1 MNVTLIKKVD
11 GRINR
16 STGLKITTGLRVTAY
31 CRVSTDG
38 EDQKNSYESQKSYYK
53 EKITS
58 NPEWKYVEIYADEA
72 ISGTLDYKRN
82 DFMRMIQDA
91 TVGKFDMIITKS
103 ISRFGRNTVD
113 TLKYVRLLKEKGI
126 AIYFEEERINTL
138 EISGEIML
146 TVLSAMAQQE
156 SENISSHVKL
166 GLQMK
171 QKRGE
176 LIGYNG
182 CLGYVYDKDTKE
194 ISINYEEAEIVRYIF
209 ERYCQGVG
217 CTTIAKELTN
227 MKYKTP
233 TGKKKWHE
241 STIRGIL
248 KNEKYKG
255 DVLQGKTYT
264 TDPISHR
271 RVVNMGEENQY
282 YIAEHHEPIIS
293 ERMFNQAQEILQK
306 RGGVRGSGRRKGNF
320 SRKYP
325 FSSRLYCGF
334 CGSLLTRR
342 NWNSGT
348 KNSIT
353 VWHCM
358 EFVKHGKENCP
369 DCKAMKENIIEE
381 AFTESYKLLCNNN
394 KQIIQTFLNEMEEII
409 QEESNESSIKRLEEE
424 KQILKEK
431 IDKLIDLNLNGT
443 INLETLQE
451 KKAKLQNKINSI
463 EKEQEHLQLEL
474 EDGIS
479 LNQGLNK
486 FKTLFKDNEI
496 MPEFDKD
503 VFELMIEKVI
513 IGEKE
518 ENGNVNPRLITFI
531 LKSGNEIKCGDSTT
545 EKNSVVQ
552 NQENQ
557 QSSYEVSQ
565 NYLQP
570 VCEPRGVLLGA
581 ISKEL
586 DKIAEFTAFENFIS
600 FEKKGK
606 NKVKR
611 VENNKIKVTIEVD
624 MVCGVI

>member
-1 MNVTLIKKVD
+1 MK
-11 GRINR
+11 
-16 STGLKITTGLRVTAY
+16 
-31 CRVSTDG
+31 
-38 EDQKNSYESQKSYYK
+38 
-53 EKITS
+53 
-58 NPEWKYVEIYADEA
+58 
-72 ISGTLDYKRN
+72 
-82 DFMRMIQDA
+82 MMQDA
-91 TVGKFDMIITKS
+91 TQNKFDMIITKS

-113 TLKYVRLLKEKGI
+113 TLKYVRGLKEKGI
-126 AIYFEEERINTL
+126 AIYFEEENINTL

-194 ISINYEEAEIVRYIF
+194 ITINYEEAEIVRYIF

-227 MKYKTP
+227 MKYRTP

-255 DVLQGKTYT
+255 DVLQGKT
-264 TDPISHR
+264 S
-271 RVVNMGEENQY
+271 
-282 YIAEHHEPIIS
+282 II
-293 ERMFNQAQEILQK
+293 
-306 RGGVRGSGRRKGNF
+306 
-320 SRKYP
+320 
-325 FSSRLYCGF
+325 
-334 CGSLLTRR
+334 
-342 NWNSGT
+342 
-348 KNSIT
+348 

-369 DCKAMKENIIEE
+369 HCKAMKESIIEE

-394 KQIIQTFLNEMEEII
+394 KELIQTFLNEMEEIM

-431 IDKLIDLNLNGT
+431 IDKLIDLNLNET
-443 INLETLQE
+443 ITLETLQE

-474 EDGIS
+474 KDSIS

-518 ENGNVNPRLITFI
+518 ENGKSNPRVITFI
-531 LKSGNEIKCGDSTT
+531 LKSGNEIKCKDD
-545 EKNSVVQ
+545 KKDDK
-552 NQENQ
+552 NQ

-565 NYLQP
+565 NYLQS
-570 VCEPRGVLLGA
+570 VCEP
-581 ISKEL
+581 
-586 DKIAEFTAFENFIS
+586 
-600 FEKKGK
+600 
-606 NKVKR
+606 
-611 VENNKIKVTIEVD
+611 
-624 MVCGVI
+624 CGVCSVDG